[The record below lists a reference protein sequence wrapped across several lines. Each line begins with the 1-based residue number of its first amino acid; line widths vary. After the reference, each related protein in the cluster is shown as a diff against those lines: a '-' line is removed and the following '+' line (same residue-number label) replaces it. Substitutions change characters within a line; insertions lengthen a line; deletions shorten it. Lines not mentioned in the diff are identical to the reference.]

1 VDYLSRLARVP
12 RRVFVGLCRLVFRH
26 RWVLVGYG
34 YVVVGLHLLKPVLP
48 HLAKAAIA
56 ESATTA
62 LKFADFADFVDF
74 SQRCRGVWGGGDAV
88 GVGGGGR
95 ASGLGGAGV
104 VDVITRLCGQ
114 YFAAAG
120 SVVAGWGGATVR
132 ALLWEGPLPM
142 ISFVKLAAAVGGGY
156 LGHFTA
162 SQKQRAIAA
171 FHYSPVHLIP
181 PGQPRGGLNVFVG
194 HTYTICDCGTVLTGA
209 YLFWVL
215 PFSEDPV
222 ARCLIGC
229 MAVLLGAGIVDE
241 AVGQLRGGEE
251 RRMGVVNAPV
261 RAVSLCLVHLVDE
274 HIVAVF
280 GVGLILSSLDLLRW
294 AAGGDAIFFTAVVAP
309 VSQNLGLHWVYA
321 FVNGVLHGV
330 VPAGRIAGLA
340 LWWDAN
346 VSWWFDGALVLWCVG
361 LAPAVVSV
369 VSLLRMTYELYNSNQ
384 CCWELVVYCFCLPA
398 LVLSMMWIGVW
409 NSVMMPAHVAALVI
423 VRDVRCALPASL
435 IGALQGLQLIGVDYK
450 IRGLDRVFT
459 TPATIIHSFLSQ
471 IYVACTGILLKVYN
485 ILAPAA
491 WWLLDMA
498 AMWWGLVVSGVL
510 CVVLLVWTGCTW
522 LYLHRLLVAGVIAE
536 AVSLAQ
542 LCRRA
547 ATLGSG
553 GGGGGGGWGRGGG
566 GERVGVGDPH
576 AGFYF
581 PSGDADFYF
590 PSLVSSLPPASS
602 SGGGGL
608 LLEEDASSL
617 HVWTT
622 PDWVSAA
629 AQLVGVLGRDKKKKS
644 SLCIVTLFI

>member
-1 VDYLSRLARVP
+1 M
-12 RRVFVGLCRLVFRH
+12 GLCRLVFRH

-34 YVVVGLHLLKPVLP
+34 YVVVGLHLLKPALP

-56 ESATTA
+56 ERATTA
-62 LKFADFADFVDF
+62 LKFAGFAGFADFA
-74 SQRCRGVWGGGDAV
+74 QRCRGVWGEGDV
-88 GVGGGGR
+88 GVGG
-95 ASGLGGAGV
+95 SGLGGAGV
-104 VDVITRLCGQ
+104 VDVIARLCGQ

-120 SVVAGWGGATVR
+120 SVVAEWGEATVR
-132 ALLWEGPLPM
+132 ALLWEGPLPVM
-142 ISFVKLAAAVGGGY
+142 SYVKVAAAVGGGY
-156 LGHFTA
+156 LGHFIA

-171 FHYSPVHLIP
+171 FQYSPVHLIT
-181 PGQPRGGLNVFVG
+181 PGQLVG
-194 HTYTICDCGTVLTGA
+194 HTYTIGDFGTVLAGA
-209 YLFWVL
+209 NLFWVL

-222 ARCLIGC
+222 ARCMVGC

-251 RRMGVVNAPV
+251 GRMGIVNAPV

-280 GVGLILSSLDLLRW
+280 GAGLILASLDLLRW
-294 AAGGDAIFFTAVVAP
+294 AAGGDALLFTAVVAP
-309 VSQNLGLHWVYA
+309 VSETLGLHWVYA
-321 FVNGVLHGV
+321 FVNGLLHGV

-340 LWWDAN
+340 LWWDVN

-369 VSLLRMTYELYNSNQ
+369 VSLLRMIYELYNSNQ

-398 LVLSMMWIGVW
+398 LVVSMMWIGVW
-409 NSVMMPAHVAALVI
+409 NSVMMPAHVAALVVI
-423 VRDVRCALPASL
+423 RDVRCALPASL

-471 IYVACTGILLKVYN
+471 IYVACIGILLKVCHKVYTL
-485 ILAPAA
+485 LAFAGR
-491 WWLLDMA
+491 WLLDMA
-498 AMWWGLVVSGVL
+498 AMWWGLVVLGVL
-510 CVVLLVWTGCTW
+510 CVVRLVRTGCIW
-522 LYLHRLLVAGVIAE
+522 LYQHRLLVAGVITE

-553 GGGGGGGWGRGGG
+553 GGGGRGGG
-566 GERVGVGDPH
+566 GGG
-576 AGFYF
+576 GG
-581 PSGDADFYF
+581 GDADFYF
-590 PSLVSSLPPASS
+590 PSISIVSSLPAASS
-602 SGGGGL
+602 SSSGGGL
-608 LLEEDASSL
+608 LLEEEDSSSL

-622 PDWVSAA
+622 LDCFSH
-629 AQLVGVLGRDKKKKS
+629 LFGVLGRQKKKS
-644 SLCIVTLFI
+644 SL